1 MDSKQQEMTPLVSF
15 VITNYNLPVNLLS
28 KCIDSV
34 LALSLR
40 PYEREIILVDDGSD
54 LSPIND
60 LVTYGDEIIYVRQ
73 KHGGVS
79 IARNTGIQMARGRYL
94 QFIDGDDYLMQAPY
108 EHCLDIVRYS
118 QDIDVVLFNFTHSES
133 QQEATYNDSEK
144 MRGSDYMR
152 NHNIQGSVCSCLFR
166 KAARGSLMFTPGIQY
181 GEDEEF
187 TPQLLLRADCI
198 CVTDAKAYFYR
209 THEASSTHQ
218 ADTNSKLQR
227 LDDALTVLLH
237 LNITADTLPTDER
250 TALQRRVAQL
260 TMDYLYNTIML
271 THSSK
276 QLDARIMELRQ
287 HGLFPLPDRDYT
299 KKYQWFRHMIDT
311 RLGRK
316 ILLNSLPLLKRE
328 R

>member
-1 MDSKQQEMTPLVSF
+1 MTPLVSF

-40 PYEREIILVDDGSD
+40 PYEREIIMVDDGSD

-60 LVTYGDEIIYVRQ
+60 LVDYDNEIIYVRQ
-73 KHGGVS
+73 KHSGVS

-94 QFIDGDDYLMQAPY
+94 QFIDGDDYLLQAAY
-108 EHCLDIVRYS
+108 EHCLDIIRYN

-133 QQEATYNDSEK
+133 LKEATYNDSEK
-144 MRGSDYMR
+144 MRGADYMR

-166 KAARGSLMFTPGIQY
+166 KAARGSLLFTPGIQY

-198 CVTDAKAYFYR
+198 CFTDAKAYFYR
-209 THEASSTHQ
+209 THEASATHQ
-218 ADTNSKLQR
+218 TTADSKQQR
-227 LDDALTVLLH
+227 LDDLLTVLLYLH
-237 LNITADTLPTDER
+237 STADTLPTDER

-260 TMDYLYNTIML
+260 TMDYIYKIIIL
-271 THSSK
+271 TRSK
-276 QLDARIMELRQ
+276 QELFTRIESLKSY
-287 HGLFPLPDRDYT
+287 GLFPLPN
-299 KKYQWFRHMIDT
+299 KKYTSKYNWFR
-311 RLGRK
+311 RLTNSKTG
-316 ILLNSLPLLKRE
+316 LLLLLRTLPLMRIE
-328 R
+328 P

>member
-60 LVTYGDEIIYVRQ
+60 LVAYGDEIIYVRQ

-237 LNITADTLPTDER
+237 LNKTADTLPTDER

-299 KKYQWFRHMIDT
+299 KKYQWFRRMIDT

>member
-15 VITNYNLPVNLLS
+15 IITNYNLPVNLLS

-40 PYEREIILVDDGSD
+40 PSEREIIVVDDGSD

-94 QFIDGDDYLMQAPY
+94 QFIDGDDYLIQAAY

-118 QDIDVVLFNFTHSES
+118 QDIDVVLFDFTRSEGLR
-133 QQEATYNDSEK
+133 EATYNDSEK
-144 MRGSDYMR
+144 MRGADYMR

-166 KAARGSLMFTPGIQY
+166 KAARGSLLFTPGIQY

-187 TPQLLLRADCI
+187 TPQLLLPC
-198 CVTDAKAYFYR
+198 
-209 THEASSTHQ
+209 
-218 ADTNSKLQR
+218 R
-227 LDDALTVLLH
+227 LYLLH
-237 LNITADTLPTDER
+237 RCE
-250 TALQRRVAQL
+250 
-260 TMDYLYNTIML
+260 
-271 THSSK
+271 S
-276 QLDARIMELRQ
+276 
-287 HGLFPLPDRDYT
+287 
-299 KKYQWFRHMIDT
+299 
-311 RLGRK
+311 
-316 ILLNSLPLLKRE
+316 LLLSYA
-328 R
+328 

>member
-15 VITNYNLPVNLLS
+15 IITNYHLPVNLLS

-40 PYEREIILVDDGSD
+40 PYEREIIVVDDGSD

-60 LVTYGDEIIYVRQ
+60 LVAYGDEIIYVRQ
-73 KHGGVS
+73 KHSGVS
-79 IARNTGIQMARGRYL
+79 IARNTGIQLARGCYL
-94 QFIDGDDYLMQAPY
+94 QFIDGDDYLIQSAY
-108 EHCLDIVRYS
+108 EHCLDIIRYS
-118 QDIDVVLFNFTHSES
+118 QEVDVVLFDFTRSEG

-144 MRGSDYMR
+144 MRGADYMR

-166 KAARGSLMFTPGIQY
+166 KAARGSLLFTPGIQY

-198 CVTDAKAYFYR
+198 CFTDAKAYFYR

-218 ADTNSKLQR
+218 KDVSSKLQR

-237 LNITADTLPTDER
+237 LNKTADTMPTDER
-250 TALQRRVAQL
+250 VALQRRVAQL

-271 THSSK
+271 TRSSE
-276 QLDARIMELRQ
+276 QLEARIAELRQ
-287 HGLFPLPDRDYT
+287 YGLFPLPDRDYT
-299 KKYQWFRHMIDT
+299 KKYQWFRRMIDT

-316 ILLNSLPLLKRE
+316 IMLNSLPLLKRE

>member
-60 LVTYGDEIIYVRQ
+60 LVAYGDEIIYVRQ
-73 KHGGVS
+73 KHSGVS

-94 QFIDGDDYLMQAPY
+94 QFIDGDDYLMQAAY

-118 QDIDVVLFNFTHSES
+118 QDIDVVLFDFTRSES
-133 QQEATYNDSEK
+133 QQTTTYNDSEK
-144 MRGSDYMR
+144 MRGADYMR

-166 KAARGSLMFTPGIQY
+166 KAARGTLMFTPGIQY

-198 CVTDAKAYFYR
+198 CITDAKAYFYR
-209 THEASSTHQ
+209 THETSSTRQ
-218 ADTNSKLQR
+218 TDTNSKLQR
-227 LDDALTVLLH
+227 LDDALTVILH
-237 LNITADTLPTDER
+237 LNKTADTLPTDER

-276 QLDARIMELRQ
+276 QLDTRIEELRQ
-287 HGLFPLPDRDYT
+287 YGLYPLPDRDYT
-299 KKYQWFRHMIDT
+299 KKYQWFRRMIDT
-311 RLGRK
+311 SLGRK
-316 ILLNSLPLLKRE
+316 ILLNTLPFLKRE

>member
-40 PYEREIILVDDGSD
+40 PYEREIILVDDGSN

-60 LVTYGDEIIYVRQ
+60 LVAYGDEIIYVRQ

-237 LNITADTLPTDER
+237 LNKTADTLPTDER

-299 KKYQWFRHMIDT
+299 KKYQWFRRMIDT